1 MGKCKLYRYVPSPP
15 PPPPFGVGCLRLFG
29 LKTGTDYAHFGLE
42 SGMVFEGT
50 TGVYER
56 IYRFNSNVKERGRNM
71 RILNGFEEFFCLHSN
86 LSNNDIIS
94 VYRPGL
100 KTGVDFRGLV

>member
-1 MGKCKLYRYVPSPP
+1 MCSPP
-15 PPPPFGVGCLRLFG
+15 APPRPPFGVGCLRLFG

-56 IYRFNSNVKERGRNM
+56 IYLFNSNVKERGRNM